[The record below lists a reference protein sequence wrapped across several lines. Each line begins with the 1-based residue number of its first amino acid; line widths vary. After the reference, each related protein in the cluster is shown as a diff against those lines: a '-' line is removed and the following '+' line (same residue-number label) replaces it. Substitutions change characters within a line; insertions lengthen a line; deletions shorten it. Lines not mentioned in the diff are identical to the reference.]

1 MPLKRIFLVLFI
13 LSSFSEANEEIRK
26 SFFKE
31 SESLSQCTFYYP
43 ILSEQKKM
51 DIQSEK
57 ITISEERIFLEED
70 VVLKF
75 DGGIF
80 ASSSADLKE
89 NSNLINFDNNAGIF
103 LNDLYL
109 QAQRGKFDRS
119 NNTFELNSG
128 NSYWK
133 KPNVFIS
140 FDSAEGVSDSVTFT
154 NASLSSCVDTSSGW
168 ALKAE
173 QIEINDEIGRGSAKK
188 IRLEIFN
195 KTVFRF
201 PYLPIYLS
209 EDLENNPK
217 RHSRFLV
224 PSISYSSDGFDFTLP
239 YKKIL
244 SDNSNLIFGPR
255 AIAKRGNGFEF
266 QLNSKKD
273 KHNLRANLIYLS
285 SDREFDKRY
294 PSHKNIGDQRW
305 GYEIKSSSDL
315 QLGILN
321 VNWADFSDFH
331 FFRDVPGESVNL
343 NFQREEYFEQSISFQ
358 GNFKKLS
365 YELGS
370 MGFESSNPILTNG
383 YIKKPFINLEYKNEF
398 GNLKFKS
405 SLKFA
410 EFSAGTLH
418 DYIGYQVYEGKY
430 LLLVDSPPEGS
441 RIFMNNTLK
450 IESSYKNFDVEA
462 MVGIKSISYDLKNAE
477 NTANDINVPNIH
489 IRFSKDLFKTF
500 DDGVSFL
507 TPIYTFGY
515 AKTEDQSDN
524 PIFDSALIPRGV
536 NTYMNKQFSGY
547 DRIADEKFHAIGLN
561 FSRIEDSLEK
571 INFTIKKKIYFR
583 DREVYLNN
591 PFEIKD
597 DAGPI
602 ASSFSWNPLKEI
614 KFNSYVNYSDEQSKI
629 NNIGL
634 EVLYTNQ
641 KINIGIGQKYRRIN
655 SSLKDNLDLT
665 EFFIDVPLESGFS
678 IFALGQ
684 RDNETDKFIES
695 RLGLGYEN
703 CCFAASLT
711 ASKRTLIRFNDINIS
726 NNMFLNELW
735 DNIIETENKSR
746 INISFQLKGFNE
758 NNNRGIKRY
767 IQNSFLNK

>member
-1 MPLKRIFLVLFI
+1 MSLQRLVLVSFI
-13 LSSFSEANEEIRK
+13 LSSFIEANEEIRK
-26 SFFKE
+26 SFFEE

-43 ILSEQKKM
+43 ILSEQEKM
-51 DIQSEK
+51 DIQSERTFILK
-57 ITISEERIFLEED
+57 ESISLEED

-75 DGGIF
+75 DGGLF
-80 ASSSADLKE
+80 TSSSADLKE
-89 NSNLINFDNNAGIF
+89 NSNLINFNNNADIF

-109 QAQRGKFDRS
+109 QAQRGEFDRS
-119 NNTFELNSG
+119 NNTFELYAG

-133 KPNVFIS
+133 KPNIFIS
-140 FDSAEGVSDSVTFT
+140 FETAKGANDSVTFT
-154 NASLSSCVDTSSGW
+154 NASLSSCADTSSGW

-173 QIEINDEIGRGSAKK
+173 QIEINDDIGKGFAKK
-188 IRLEIFN
+188 IGLDVFD

-201 PYLPIYLS
+201 PYLPVYLS

-217 RHSRFLV
+217 RHSRFLD

-244 SDNSNLIFGPR
+244 SGNSDLVFGPR
-255 AIAKRGNGFEF
+255 TIAKRGNGFEF
-266 QLNSKKD
+266 QLNSVKD
-273 KHNLRANLIYLS
+273 QNIFRANLIYLN
-285 SDREFDKRY
+285 SDKEFDKRY

-315 QLGILN
+315 QFGILN
-321 VNWADFSDFH
+321 VNWSNFSDVH
-331 FFRDVPGESVNL
+331 FFRDVSGESVNL

-358 GNFKKLS
+358 GNLKKLS
-365 YELGS
+365 YKIGS
-370 MGFESSNPILTNG
+370 TGFESSNPILTNG
-383 YIKKPFINLEYKNEF
+383 YVKKPFINLEYENNLR
-398 GNLKFKS
+398 NLKFES
-405 SLKFA
+405 SLNFA

-418 DYIGYQVYEGKY
+418 DYVGYQVHEGKY
-430 LLLVDSPPEGS
+430 LLLIENPPEGS
-441 RIFMNNTLK
+441 RLFMNNSLK
-450 IESSYKNFDVEA
+450 TESRYKNFDIEA
-462 MVGIKSISYDLKNAE
+462 SVGIKSISYDLKNTE
-477 NTANDINVPNIH
+477 NTTNDINVPNIR
-489 IRFSKDLFKTF
+489 IKISKDLFKTS

-536 NTYMNKQFSGY
+536 NTFMNKQFSGY
-547 DRIADEKFHAIGLN
+547 DRIADEKFHAIGLKYAR
-561 FSRIEDSLEK
+561 FEDSLEK
-571 INFTIKKKIYFR
+571 INFTLKKKFYFK

-591 PFEIKD
+591 PFENKN

-614 KFNSYVNYSDEQSKI
+614 KFNSYLNYSDEQSKI
-629 NNIGL
+629 NNLGL
-634 EVLYTNQ
+634 EVLYTNE
-641 KINIGIGQKYRRIN
+641 KINIGMGQKYRRIN
-655 SSLKDNLDLT
+655 SSLQDNLDLT
-665 EFFIDVPLESGFS
+665 EFFFDVPLESGYS

-684 RDNETDKFIES
+684 RDNETDKFIEA
-695 RLGLGYEN
+695 RFGLGYEN
-703 CCFAASLT
+703 CCFAASLS

-746 INISFQLKGFNE
+746 INISFQLKGFNSTK
-758 NNNRGIKRY
+758 RGFKRY
-767 IQNSFLNK
+767 IQNSILN

>member
-383 YIKKPFINLEYKNEF
+383 YVKKPFINLEYKNDL
-398 GNLKFKS
+398 GKLKFKS

-418 DYIGYQVYEGKY
+418 DYIGYQVHEGKY
-430 LLLVDSPPEGS
+430 LLLVENPSEGS
-441 RIFMNNTLK
+441 RIFIDNMLK
-450 IESSYKNFDVEA
+450 TESSYKNFDLEA
-462 MVGIKSISYDLKNAE
+462 SVGIKSISYDLKNTE

-489 IRFSKDLFKTF
+489 IRISKDLFKTS

>member
-1 MPLKRIFLVLFI
+1 MPLQRLVLVSFI
-13 LSSFSEANEEIRK
+13 LSSFIEANEEIRK
-26 SFFKE
+26 SFFEE

-43 ILSEQKKM
+43 ILSEQEKM
-51 DIQSEK
+51 DIQSERTFILK
-57 ITISEERIFLEED
+57 ESISLEED

-75 DGGIF
+75 DGGLF
-80 ASSSADLKE
+80 TSSSADLKE
-89 NSNLINFDNNAGIF
+89 NSNLISFNNNADIF

-109 QAQRGKFDRS
+109 QAQRGEFDRS
-119 NNTFELNSG
+119 NNTFELYAG

-133 KPNVFIS
+133 KPNIFIS
-140 FDSAEGVSDSVTFT
+140 FETAKGANDSVTFT
-154 NASLSSCVDTSSGW
+154 NASLSSCADTSSGW

-173 QIEINDEIGRGSAKK
+173 QIEINDDIGKGFAKK
-188 IRLEIFN
+188 IGLEVFD

-201 PYLPIYLS
+201 PYLPVYLS

-217 RHSRFLV
+217 RHSRFLD

-244 SDNSNLIFGPR
+244 SGNSDLVFGPR
-255 AIAKRGNGFEF
+255 TIAKRGNGFEF
-266 QLNSKKD
+266 QLNSAKD
-273 KHNLRANLIYLS
+273 QNIFRANLIYLN
-285 SDREFDKRY
+285 SDKEFDKRY

-315 QLGILN
+315 QFGILN
-321 VNWADFSDFH
+321 VNWSNFSDVH
-331 FFRDVPGESVNL
+331 FFRDVSGESVNL

-358 GNFKKLS
+358 GNLKKLS
-365 YELGS
+365 YKIGS
-370 MGFESSNPILTNG
+370 TGFESSNPILTNG
-383 YIKKPFINLEYKNEF
+383 YVKKPFINLEYENNLR
-398 GNLKFKS
+398 NLKFES
-405 SLKFA
+405 SLNFA

-418 DYIGYQVYEGKY
+418 DYVGYQVHEGKY
-430 LLLVDSPPEGS
+430 LLLIENPPEGS
-441 RIFMNNTLK
+441 RLFMNNSLK
-450 IESSYKNFDVEA
+450 TESRYKNFDIEA
-462 MVGIKSISYDLKNAE
+462 SVGIKSISYDLKNTE
-477 NTANDINVPNIH
+477 NTTNDINVPNIR
-489 IRFSKDLFKTF
+489 IRISKDLFKTS

-536 NTYMNKQFSGY
+536 NTFMNKQFSGY
-547 DRIADEKFHAIGLN
+547 DRISDEKFHAIGLKYVR
-561 FSRIEDSLEK
+561 FEDSLEK
-571 INFTIKKKIYFR
+571 INFTLKKKFYFK

-591 PFEIKD
+591 PFENKN

-614 KFNSYVNYSDEQSKI
+614 KFNSYLNYSDEQSKI
-629 NNIGL
+629 NNLGL
-634 EVLYTNQ
+634 EVLYTNE
-641 KINIGIGQKYRRIN
+641 KINIGMGQKYRRIN
-655 SSLKDNLDLT
+655 SSLQDNLDLT
-665 EFFIDVPLESGFS
+665 EFFFDVPLESGYS

-684 RDNETDKFIES
+684 RDNETDKFIEA
-695 RLGLGYEN
+695 RFGLGYEN
-703 CCFAASLT
+703 CCFAASLS

-746 INISFQLKGFNE
+746 INISFQLKGFNSTK
-758 NNNRGIKRY
+758 RGFKRY
-767 IQNSFLNK
+767 IQNSILN

>member
-13 LSSFSEANEEIRK
+13 LSSFLEANEEIRK

-140 FDSAEGVSDSVTFT
+140 FDSAEGVNDSVTFT

-383 YIKKPFINLEYKNEF
+383 YVKKPFINLEYKNDL
-398 GNLKFKS
+398 GKLKFKS

-418 DYIGYQVYEGKY
+418 DYIGYQVHEGKY

>member
-13 LSSFSEANEEIRK
+13 LSSFLEAGEEIRK

-119 NNTFELNSG
+119 NNTFELYSG

-140 FDSAEGVSDSVTFT
+140 FDSAEGVNDSVTFT

-188 IRLEIFN
+188 IKLKIFN

-383 YIKKPFINLEYKNEF
+383 YVKKPFINLEYKNDL
-398 GNLKFKS
+398 GKLKFKS

-418 DYIGYQVYEGKY
+418 DYIGYQVHEGKY

-441 RIFMNNTLK
+441 RIFMDNTLK

-571 INFTIKKKIYFR
+571 INFTIKKKIYFK

>member
-1 MPLKRIFLVLFI
+1 MPLKRLVLVSFI
-13 LSSFSEANEEIRK
+13 LSSFIEANEEIRK
-26 SFFKE
+26 SFFEE

-43 ILSEQKKM
+43 ILSEQEKM
-51 DIQSEK
+51 DIQSERTFILK
-57 ITISEERIFLEED
+57 ESISLEED

-75 DGGIF
+75 DGGLF
-80 ASSSADLKE
+80 TSSSADLKE
-89 NSNLINFDNNAGIF
+89 NSNLISFNNNADIF

-109 QAQRGKFDRS
+109 QAQRGEFDRS
-119 NNTFELNSG
+119 NNTFELYAG

-133 KPNVFIS
+133 KPNIFIS
-140 FDSAEGVSDSVTFT
+140 FETAKGANDSVTFS
-154 NASLSSCVDTSSGW
+154 NASLSSCADTSSGW

-173 QIEINDEIGRGSAKK
+173 QIEINDDIGKGFAKK
-188 IRLEIFN
+188 IGLEVFD

-201 PYLPIYLS
+201 PYLPVYLS

-217 RHSRFLV
+217 RHSRFLD

-244 SDNSNLIFGPR
+244 SGNSDLVFGPR
-255 AIAKRGNGFEF
+255 TIAKRGNGFEF
-266 QLNSKKD
+266 QLNSVKD
-273 KHNLRANLIYLS
+273 QNIFRANLIYLN
-285 SDREFDKRY
+285 SDKEFDKRY

-315 QLGILN
+315 QFGILN
-321 VNWADFSDFH
+321 VNWSNFSDVH
-331 FFRDVPGESVNL
+331 FFRDVSGESVNL

-358 GNFKKLS
+358 GNLKKLS
-365 YELGS
+365 YKIGS
-370 MGFESSNPILTNG
+370 TGFESSNPILTNG
-383 YIKKPFINLEYKNEF
+383 YVKKPFINLEYENNLR
-398 GNLKFKS
+398 NLKFES
-405 SLKFA
+405 SLNFA

-418 DYIGYQVYEGKY
+418 DYVGYQVHEGKY
-430 LLLVDSPPEGS
+430 LLLIENPPEGS
-441 RIFMNNTLK
+441 RLFMNNSLK
-450 IESSYKNFDVEA
+450 TESRYKNFDIEA
-462 MVGIKSISYDLKNAE
+462 SVGIKSISYDLKNTE
-477 NTANDINVPNIH
+477 NTTNDINVPNIR
-489 IRFSKDLFKTF
+489 IRISKDLFKTS

-536 NTYMNKQFSGY
+536 NTFMNKQFSGY
-547 DRIADEKFHAIGLN
+547 DRIADEKFHAIGLKYVR
-561 FSRIEDSLEK
+561 FEDSLEK
-571 INFTIKKKIYFR
+571 INFTLKKKFYFK

-591 PFEIKD
+591 PFENKN

-614 KFNSYVNYSDEQSKI
+614 KFNSYLNYSDEQSKI
-629 NNIGL
+629 NNLGL
-634 EVLYTNQ
+634 EVLYTNE
-641 KINIGIGQKYRRIN
+641 KINIGMGQKYRRIN
-655 SSLKDNLDLT
+655 SSLQDNLDLT
-665 EFFIDVPLESGFS
+665 EFFFDVPLESGYS

-684 RDNETDKFIES
+684 RDNETDKFIEA
-695 RLGLGYEN
+695 RFGLGYEN
-703 CCFAASLT
+703 CCFAASLS

-746 INISFQLKGFNE
+746 INISFQLKGFNSTK
-758 NNNRGIKRY
+758 RGFKRY
-767 IQNSFLNK
+767 IQNSILN

>member
-140 FDSAEGVSDSVTFT
+140 FDSAEGVNDSVTFT

-383 YIKKPFINLEYKNEF
+383 YVKKPFINLEYKNDL
-398 GNLKFKS
+398 GKLKFKS

-418 DYIGYQVYEGKY
+418 DYIGYQVHEGKY

-547 DRIADEKFHAIGLN
+547 DRIADEKFHAIGLD

>member
-383 YIKKPFINLEYKNEF
+383 YIKKPFINLEYKNDL
-398 GNLKFKS
+398 GKLKFKS

>member
-43 ILSEQKKM
+43 ILSEQEKI
-51 DIQSEK
+51 DIQSERTFILK
-57 ITISEERIFLEED
+57 ESISLEED
-70 VVLKF
+70 VVLQF
-75 DGGIF
+75 DGGLF
-80 ASSSADLKE
+80 TSSSADLKE
-89 NSNLINFDNNAGIF
+89 NSNLISFNNNADIF

-109 QAQRGKFDRS
+109 QAQRGEFDRS
-119 NNTFELNSG
+119 NNTFELYAG

-133 KPNVFIS
+133 KPNIFVS
-140 FDSAEGVSDSVTFT
+140 FETAKGANDSVTFS
-154 NASLSSCVDTSSGW
+154 NASLSSCADTSSGW

-173 QIEINDEIGRGSAKK
+173 QIEINDDIGKGFAKK
-188 IRLEIFN
+188 IRLEVFD

-201 PYLPIYLS
+201 PYLPVYLS

-217 RHSRFLV
+217 RHSRFLD

-244 SDNSNLIFGPR
+244 SDNSDLVFGPR
-255 AIAKRGNGFEF
+255 TIAKRGNGFEF
-266 QLNSKKD
+266 QLNSAKD
-273 KHNLRANLIYLS
+273 QNIFRANLIYLN
-285 SDREFDKRY
+285 SDKEFDKRY

-315 QLGILN
+315 QFGILN
-321 VNWADFSDFH
+321 VNWSNFSDVH
-331 FFRDVPGESVNL
+331 FFRDVSGESVNL

-358 GNFKKLS
+358 GNLKKLS
-365 YELGS
+365 YEIGS

-383 YIKKPFINLEYKNEF
+383 YVKKPFINLEYENNLR
-398 GNLKFKS
+398 NLKFES
-405 SLKFA
+405 SLNFA

-418 DYIGYQVYEGKY
+418 DYVGYQVHEGKY
-430 LLLVDSPPEGS
+430 LLLIENPPEGS
-441 RIFMNNTLK
+441 RLFMNNSLK
-450 IESSYKNFDVEA
+450 TESRYKNFDIEA
-462 MVGIKSISYDLKNAE
+462 SVGIKSISYDLKNTE
-477 NTANDINVPNIH
+477 NTTNDINVPNIR
-489 IRFSKDLFKTF
+489 IKISKDLFKTS

-536 NTYMNKQFSGY
+536 NTFMNKQFSGY
-547 DRIADEKFHAIGLN
+547 DRIADEKFHAIGLKYAR
-561 FSRIEDSLEK
+561 FEDSLEK
-571 INFTIKKKIYFR
+571 INFTVKKKFYFK
-583 DREVYLNN
+583 DREIYLNN
-591 PFEIKD
+591 PFENKN

-614 KFNSYVNYSDEQSKI
+614 KFNSYLNYSDEQSKI
-629 NNIGL
+629 NNLGL
-634 EVLYTNQ
+634 EVLYTNE
-641 KINIGIGQKYRRIN
+641 KINIGMGQKYRRIN
-655 SSLKDNLDLT
+655 SSLQDNLDLT
-665 EFFIDVPLESGFS
+665 EFFFDVPLESGYS

-684 RDNETDKFIES
+684 RDNETDKFIEA
-695 RLGLGYEN
+695 RFGLGYEN

-746 INISFQLKGFNE
+746 INISFQLKGFNSTK
-758 NNNRGIKRY
+758 RGFKRY
-767 IQNSFLNK
+767 IQNSILN

>member
-1 MPLKRIFLVLFI
+1 MPLKRLVLVSFI
-13 LSSFSEANEEIRK
+13 LSSFIEANEEIRK
-26 SFFKE
+26 SFFEE

-43 ILSEQKKM
+43 ILSEQEKI
-51 DIQSEK
+51 DIQSERTFILK
-57 ITISEERIFLEED
+57 ESISLEED

-75 DGGIF
+75 DGGLF
-80 ASSSADLKE
+80 TSSSADLKE
-89 NSNLINFDNNAGIF
+89 NSNLISFNNNADIF

-109 QAQRGKFDRS
+109 QAQRGEFDRS
-119 NNTFELNSG
+119 NNTFELYAG

-133 KPNVFIS
+133 KPNIFIS
-140 FDSAEGVSDSVTFT
+140 FETAKGANDSVTFT
-154 NASLSSCVDTSSGW
+154 NASLSSCADTSSGW

-173 QIEINDEIGRGSAKK
+173 QIEINDDIGKGFAKK
-188 IRLEIFN
+188 IGLEVFD

-201 PYLPIYLS
+201 PYLPVYLS

-217 RHSRFLV
+217 RHSRFLD

-244 SDNSNLIFGPR
+244 SGNSDLVFGPR
-255 AIAKRGNGFEF
+255 TIAKRGNGFEF
-266 QLNSKKD
+266 QLNSVKD
-273 KHNLRANLIYLS
+273 QNIFRANLIYLN
-285 SDREFDKRY
+285 SDKEFDKRY

-315 QLGILN
+315 QFGILN
-321 VNWADFSDFH
+321 VNWSNFSDVH
-331 FFRDVPGESVNL
+331 FFRDVSGESVNL

-358 GNFKKLS
+358 GNLKKLS
-365 YELGS
+365 YKIGS
-370 MGFESSNPILTNG
+370 TGFESSNPILTNG
-383 YIKKPFINLEYKNEF
+383 YVKKPFINLEYENNLR
-398 GNLKFKS
+398 NLKFES
-405 SLKFA
+405 SLNFA

-418 DYIGYQVYEGKY
+418 DYVGYQVHEGKY
-430 LLLVDSPPEGS
+430 LLLIENPPEGS
-441 RIFMNNTLK
+441 RLFMNNSLK
-450 IESSYKNFDVEA
+450 TESRYKNFDIEA
-462 MVGIKSISYDLKNAE
+462 SVGIKSISYDLKNTE
-477 NTANDINVPNIH
+477 NTTNDINVPNIR
-489 IRFSKDLFKTF
+489 IKISKDLFKTS

-536 NTYMNKQFSGY
+536 NTFMNKQFSGY
-547 DRIADEKFHAIGLN
+547 DRIADEKFHAIGLKYAR
-561 FSRIEDSLEK
+561 FEDSLEK
-571 INFTIKKKIYFR
+571 INFTLKKKFYFK

-591 PFEIKD
+591 PFENKN

-614 KFNSYVNYSDEQSKI
+614 KFNSYLNYSDEQSKI
-629 NNIGL
+629 NNLGL
-634 EVLYTNQ
+634 EVLYTNE
-641 KINIGIGQKYRRIN
+641 KINIGMGQKYRRIN
-655 SSLKDNLDLT
+655 SSLQDNLDLT
-665 EFFIDVPLESGFS
+665 EFFFDVPLESGYS

-684 RDNETDKFIES
+684 RDNETDKFIEA
-695 RLGLGYEN
+695 RFGLGYEN
-703 CCFAASLT
+703 CCFAASLS

-746 INISFQLKGFNE
+746 INISFQLKGFNSTK
-758 NNNRGIKRY
+758 RGFKRY
-767 IQNSFLNK
+767 IQNSILN

>member
-173 QIEINDEIGRGSAKK
+173 QIEINDEIGKGSAKK

-383 YIKKPFINLEYKNEF
+383 YVKKPFINLEYKNDL
-398 GNLKFKS
+398 GKLKFKS

>member
-1 MPLKRIFLVLFI
+1 MPLQRLVLVSFI
-13 LSSFSEANEEIRK
+13 LSSFIEANEEIRK
-26 SFFKE
+26 SFFEE
-31 SESLSQCTFYYP
+31 SEPLAQCTFYYP
-43 ILSEQKKM
+43 ILSDQEKM
-51 DIQSEK
+51 DIESER
-57 ITISEERIFLEED
+57 TFISKESIFLEKD

-75 DGGIF
+75 DGGLF
-80 ASSSADLKE
+80 TSSSADLKE
-89 NSNLINFDNNAGIF
+89 NSNLINFNNNADIF

-109 QAQRGKFDRS
+109 RAQRGEFDRS
-119 NNTFELNSG
+119 NNTFELYAG

-133 KPNVFIS
+133 KPNIFIS
-140 FDSAEGVSDSVTFT
+140 FETAKGANDSVTFT
-154 NASLSSCVDTSSGW
+154 NASLSSCADTSSGW

-173 QIEINDEIGRGSAKK
+173 QIEINDDIGKGFAKK
-188 IRLEIFN
+188 IRLEVFD

-201 PYLPIYLS
+201 PYLPVYLS

-217 RHSRFLV
+217 RHSRFLD

-244 SDNSNLIFGPR
+244 SDNSDLIFGPR
-255 AIAKRGNGFEF
+255 TIAKRGNGFEF
-266 QLNSKKD
+266 QLNSAKD
-273 KHNLRANLIYLS
+273 QNIFRANLIYLN
-285 SDREFDKRY
+285 SDKEFDKRY

-315 QLGILN
+315 QFGILN
-321 VNWADFSDFH
+321 VNWSDFSDVH

-358 GNFKKLS
+358 GNLKKLS
-365 YELGS
+365 YEIGS

-383 YIKKPFINLEYKNEF
+383 YVKKPFINLEYEN
-398 GNLKFKS
+398 NLRSLKFES
-405 SLKFA
+405 SLNFA

-418 DYIGYQVYEGKY
+418 DYVGYQVHEGKY
-430 LLLVDSPPEGS
+430 LLLIENPPEGS
-441 RIFMNNTLK
+441 RLFMNNSLK
-450 IESSYKNFDVEA
+450 TESRYKNFDIEA
-462 MVGIKSISYDLKNAE
+462 SIGIKSISYDLKNTE
-477 NTANDINVPNIH
+477 NTTNDINVPNIR
-489 IRFSKDLFKTF
+489 IRISKDLFKTS
-500 DDGVSFL
+500 DDVASFL

-536 NTYMNKQFSGY
+536 NTFMNKQFSGY
-547 DRIADEKFHAIGLN
+547 DRIADEKFHAIG
-561 FSRIEDSLEK
+561 FKYARFEDSLEK
-571 INFTIKKKIYFR
+571 INFTVKKKFYFK

-591 PFEIKD
+591 PFENKN

-614 KFNSYVNYSDEQSKI
+614 KFNSYLNYSDEQSKI
-629 NNIGL
+629 NNLGL
-634 EVLYTNQ
+634 EVLYTNE
-641 KINIGIGQKYRRIN
+641 KINIGIGQKFRRIN
-655 SSLKDNLDLT
+655 SSLQDNLDLT
-665 EFFIDVPLESGFS
+665 EFFFDVPLESGYS

-684 RDNETDKFIES
+684 RDNETDKFIEA

-746 INISFQLKGFNE
+746 INISFQLKGFNSTK
-758 NNNRGIKRY
+758 RGFKRY
-767 IQNSFLNK
+767 IQNSILN

>member
-1 MPLKRIFLVLFI
+1 MPLKRLVLVSFI
-13 LSSFSEANEEIRK
+13 LSSFLQANEEIQK

-43 ILSEQKKM
+43 ILSEQEKM
-51 DIQSEK
+51 DIQSER
-57 ITISEERIFLEED
+57 ISISEESIFLEED

-75 DGGIF
+75 DGGLF
-80 ASSSADLKE
+80 TSSSADLKE
-89 NSNLINFDNNAGIF
+89 NSNLINFKNNADIF

-119 NNTFELNSG
+119 NNTFELYSG

-133 KPNVFIS
+133 KPNIFIN
-140 FDSAEGVSDSVTFT
+140 FDSAEGANDSVTFT

-168 ALKAE
+168 ALQAE
-173 QIEINDEIGRGSAKK
+173 QIEINDELGKGSAKK

-209 EDLENNPK
+209 EDLENNPI
-217 RHSRFLV
+217 RHSRFLD

-244 SDNSNLIFGPR
+244 SDNSDLIFGPR
-255 AIAKRGNGFEF
+255 VIAKRGNGFEL

-273 KHNLRANLIYLS
+273 KNNLRANLIYLS
-285 SDREFDKRY
+285 SDKEFDKRY

-305 GYEIKSSSDL
+305 GYEINSSTDL
-315 QLGILN
+315 QLGKLN
-321 VNWADFSDFH
+321 INWADFSDFH
-331 FFRDVPGESVNL
+331 FFRDVPGESVDL

-383 YIKKPFINLEYKNEF
+383 YVKKPFIDLEYKNDL
-398 GNLKFKS
+398 GSLKFKS

-418 DYIGYQVYEGKY
+418 DYIGYQVHEGKY
-430 LLLVDSPPEGS
+430 LLLVESPPEGS

-450 IESSYKNFDVEA
+450 TESRYKNFDMEA
-462 MVGIKSISYDLKNAE
+462 SIGIKSISYDLKNNE

-489 IRFSKDLFKTF
+489 IRISKDLFKTSG
-500 DDGVSFL
+500 DGVSFL

-524 PIFDSALIPRGV
+524 PIFDSALIPQGV

-561 FSRIEDSLEK
+561 FSRFEDSLEK
-571 INFTIKKKIYFR
+571 INFTIKKKFYFK

-602 ASSFSWNPLKEI
+602 ASSFTWNPSKEI

-634 EVLYTNQ
+634 EVLYTNE

-655 SSLKDNLDLT
+655 SSLQDNLDLT
-665 EFFIDVPLESGFS
+665 EFFLDVPLESGYS
-678 IFALGQ
+678 IFAFGQ
-684 RDNETDKFIES
+684 RDNETDKFIEA

-735 DNIIETENKSR
+735 DNIIDTENKSR
-746 INISFQLKGFNE
+746 INISFQLKGFNST
-758 NNNRGIKRY
+758 NRGFKRY
-767 IQNSFLNK
+767 IQNSILN

>member
-109 QAQRGKFDRS
+109 QAQRGKFNRS

-140 FDSAEGVSDSVTFT
+140 FDSAEGVNDSVTFT

-383 YIKKPFINLEYKNEF
+383 YVKKPFINLEYKNDL
-398 GNLKFKS
+398 GKLKFKS

>member
-1 MPLKRIFLVLFI
+1 MPLQRLVLVSFI
-13 LSSFSEANEEIRK
+13 LSSFIEANEEIRK
-26 SFFKE
+26 SFFEE
-31 SESLSQCTFYYP
+31 SEHLSQCTFYYP
-43 ILSEQKKM
+43 ILSDQEKM
-51 DIQSEK
+51 DIESER
-57 ITISEERIFLEED
+57 TFISKESIFLEKD

-75 DGGIF
+75 DGGLF
-80 ASSSADLKE
+80 TSSSADLKE
-89 NSNLINFDNNAGIF
+89 NSNLINFNNNADIF

-109 QAQRGKFDRS
+109 QAQRGEFDRS
-119 NNTFELNSG
+119 NNTFELYAG

-133 KPNVFIS
+133 KPNIFIS
-140 FDSAEGVSDSVTFT
+140 FETAKGANDSVTFT
-154 NASLSSCVDTSSGW
+154 NASLSSCADTSSGW

-173 QIEINDEIGRGSAKK
+173 QIEINDDIGKGFAKK
-188 IRLEIFN
+188 IRLEVFD

-201 PYLPIYLS
+201 PYLPVYLS

-217 RHSRFLV
+217 RHSRFLD

-244 SDNSNLIFGPR
+244 SDNSDLVFGPR
-255 AIAKRGNGFEF
+255 TIAKRGNGFEF
-266 QLNSKKD
+266 QLKSAKD
-273 KHNLRANLIYLS
+273 QNIFRANLIYLN
-285 SDREFDKRY
+285 SDKEFDKRY

-315 QLGILN
+315 QFGILN
-321 VNWADFSDFH
+321 VNWSDFSDSH

-358 GNFKKLS
+358 GNLKKLS
-365 YELGS
+365 YEIGS

-383 YIKKPFINLEYKNEF
+383 YVKKPFINLEYENNLR
-398 GNLKFKS
+398 NLKFES
-405 SLKFA
+405 SLNFA

-418 DYIGYQVYEGKY
+418 DYVGYQVHEGKY
-430 LLLVDSPPEGS
+430 LLLIENPPEGS
-441 RIFMNNTLK
+441 RLFMNNSLK
-450 IESSYKNFDVEA
+450 TESRYKNFDIEA
-462 MVGIKSISYDLKNAE
+462 SIGIKSISYDLKNTE
-477 NTANDINVPNIH
+477 NTTNDINVPNIR
-489 IRFSKDLFKTF
+489 IRVSKDLFK
-500 DDGVSFL
+500 

-536 NTYMNKQFSGY
+536 NTFMNKQFSGY
-547 DRIADEKFHAIGLN
+547 DRIADEKFHAIG
-561 FSRIEDSLEK
+561 FKYARFEDSLEK
-571 INFTIKKKIYFR
+571 INFTVKKKFYFK

-591 PFEIKD
+591 PFENKN

-614 KFNSYVNYSDEQSKI
+614 KFNSYLNYSDEQSKI
-629 NNIGL
+629 NNLGL
-634 EVLYTNQ
+634 EVLYTNE
-641 KINIGIGQKYRRIN
+641 KINIGIGQKFRRIN
-655 SSLKDNLDLT
+655 SSLQDNLDLT
-665 EFFIDVPLESGFS
+665 EFFFDVPLESGYS

-684 RDNETDKFIES
+684 RDNETDKFIEA

-746 INISFQLKGFNE
+746 INISFQLKGFNSTK
-758 NNNRGIKRY
+758 RGFKRY
-767 IQNSFLNK
+767 IQNSILN

>member
-1 MPLKRIFLVLFI
+1 MPLQRLVLVSFI
-13 LSSFSEANEEIRK
+13 LSSFIEANEEIRK
-26 SFFKE
+26 SFFEE
-31 SESLSQCTFYYP
+31 SEHLAQCTFYYP
-43 ILSEQKKM
+43 ILSDQEKM
-51 DIQSEK
+51 DIESER
-57 ITISEERIFLEED
+57 TFISKESIFLEKD

-75 DGGIF
+75 DGGLF
-80 ASSSADLKE
+80 TSSSADLKE
-89 NSNLINFDNNAGIF
+89 NSNLINFNNNADIF

-109 QAQRGKFDRS
+109 RAQRGEFDRS
-119 NNTFELNSG
+119 NNTFELYAG

-133 KPNVFIS
+133 KPNIFIS
-140 FDSAEGVSDSVTFT
+140 FETAKGANDSVTFT
-154 NASLSSCVDTSSGW
+154 NASLSSCADTSSGW

-173 QIEINDEIGRGSAKK
+173 QIEINDDIGKGFAKK
-188 IRLEIFN
+188 IRLEVFD

-201 PYLPIYLS
+201 PYLPVYLS

-217 RHSRFLV
+217 RHSRFLD

-244 SDNSNLIFGPR
+244 SDNSDLIFGPR
-255 AIAKRGNGFEF
+255 TIAKRGNGFEF
-266 QLNSKKD
+266 QLSSAKD
-273 KHNLRANLIYLS
+273 QNIFRANLIYLN
-285 SDREFDKRY
+285 SDKEFDKRY

-315 QLGILN
+315 QFGILN
-321 VNWADFSDFH
+321 VNWSDFSDVH

-358 GNFKKLS
+358 GNLKKLS
-365 YELGS
+365 YEIGS

-383 YIKKPFINLEYKNEF
+383 YVKKPFINLEYENNLR
-398 GNLKFKS
+398 NLKFES
-405 SLKFA
+405 SLNFA

-418 DYIGYQVYEGKY
+418 DYVGYQVHEGKY
-430 LLLVDSPPEGS
+430 LLLIENPPEGS
-441 RIFMNNTLK
+441 RLFMNNSLK
-450 IESSYKNFDVEA
+450 TESRYKNFDIEA
-462 MVGIKSISYDLKNAE
+462 SIGIKSISYDLKNTE
-477 NTANDINVPNIH
+477 NTTNDINVPNIH
-489 IRFSKDLFKTF
+489 IRISKDLFKTS

-507 TPIYTFGY
+507 TPIYIFGY

-536 NTYMNKQFSGY
+536 NTFMNKQFSGY
-547 DRIADEKFHAIGLN
+547 DRIADEKFHAIG
-561 FSRIEDSLEK
+561 FKFARFEDTLEK
-571 INFTIKKKIYFR
+571 INFTVKKKFYFK

-591 PFEIKD
+591 PFENKN

-614 KFNSYVNYSDEQSKI
+614 KFNSYLNYSDEQSKI
-629 NNIGL
+629 NNLGL
-634 EVLYTNQ
+634 EVLYTNE
-641 KINIGIGQKYRRIN
+641 KINIGIGQKFRRIN
-655 SSLKDNLDLT
+655 SSLQDNLDLT
-665 EFFIDVPLESGFS
+665 EFFFDVPLEGGYS

-684 RDNETDKFIES
+684 RDNETDKFIEA

-746 INISFQLKGFNE
+746 INISFQLKGFNSTK
-758 NNNRGIKRY
+758 RGFKRY
-767 IQNSFLNK
+767 IQNSILN

>member
-13 LSSFSEANEEIRK
+13 LSSFLEANEEIRK

-140 FDSAEGVSDSVTFT
+140 FDSAEGVNDSVTFT

-173 QIEINDEIGRGSAKK
+173 QIEINDEVGRGSAKK

-294 PSHKNIGDQRW
+294 PSHKNFGDQRW

-383 YIKKPFINLEYKNEF
+383 YVKKPFINLEYKNDL
-398 GNLKFKS
+398 GKLKFKS

-418 DYIGYQVYEGKY
+418 DYIGYQVHEGKY

-571 INFTIKKKIYFR
+571 INFTIKKKIYFK

>member
-140 FDSAEGVSDSVTFT
+140 FDSAEGVNDSVTFT

-383 YIKKPFINLEYKNEF
+383 YVKKPFINLEYKNDL
-398 GNLKFKS
+398 GKLKFKS

-418 DYIGYQVYEGKY
+418 DYIGYQVHEGKY

-524 PIFDSALIPRGV
+524 PIFDSALIPQGV

-561 FSRIEDSLEK
+561 FSRFEDSLEK
-571 INFTIKKKIYFR
+571 INFTIKKKFYFK

>member
-1 MPLKRIFLVLFI
+1 MPLKRLVLVPLILSIFLK
-13 LSSFSEANEEIRK
+13 ANEEIQK

-31 SESLSQCTFYYP
+31 SESFSQCTFYYP
-43 ILSEQKKM
+43 ILSDQEKM
-51 DIQSEK
+51 DIQSER
-57 ITISEERIFLEED
+57 ISISEESIFLEED

-75 DGGIF
+75 DGGLF

-89 NSNLINFDNNAGIF
+89 NSNLINFNNNADIF

-109 QAQRGKFDRS
+109 QAQRGKFDRR
-119 NNTFELNSG
+119 NNTFELYFG

-133 KPNVFIS
+133 KPNIFIN
-140 FDSAEGVSDSVTFT
+140 FDSAEGANDSVTFT
-154 NASLSSCVDTSSGW
+154 NASLTSCVDTSSGW
-168 ALKAE
+168 ALKAD
-173 QIEINDEIGRGSAKK
+173 QIEINDEIGKGSAKK

-217 RHSRFLV
+217 RHSRFLN

-239 YKKIL
+239 YRKIL
-244 SDNSNLIFGPR
+244 SNYSDLIFGPR
-255 AIAKRGNGFEF
+255 AIAKRGNGFELQF
-266 QLNSKKD
+266 NSKRD
-273 KHNLRANLIYLS
+273 KNNLKANLIYLS
-285 SDREFDKRY
+285 SDKEFDKRY
-294 PSHKNIGDQRW
+294 PSHKNIGGQRW

-315 QLGILN
+315 QFGILN
-321 VNWADFSDFH
+321 VNWADFSDLH
-331 FFRDVPGESVNL
+331 FFRDVPGESINL
-343 NFQREEYFEQSISFQ
+343 NFQREEYFEQSISLQ

-383 YIKKPFINLEYKNEF
+383 YIKKPFINLEYKNEL

-418 DYIGYQVYEGKY
+418 DYIGYQVHEGKY
-430 LLLVDSPPEGS
+430 LLLIESPSEGS
-441 RIFMNNTLK
+441 RIFIDNMLK
-450 IESSYKNFDVEA
+450 TESRYKNFDLEA
-462 MVGIKSISYDLKNAE
+462 SVGIKSISYDLKNTK

-489 IRFSKDLFKTF
+489 IRISKDLFKTS
-500 DDGVSFL
+500 GNVISYL

-524 PIFDSALIPRGV
+524 PIFDSALIPQGV
-536 NTYMNKQFSGY
+536 NTYTNKQFSGY

-561 FSRIEDSLEK
+561 FSRFEDNLEK
-571 INFTIKKKIYFR
+571 INFTIKKKFYFK

-614 KFNSYVNYSDEQSKI
+614 KFNSYVNYSDEYSKV

-655 SSLKDNLDLT
+655 SSLQDNLDLT
-665 EFFIDVPLESGFS
+665 EFFLDVPLESGYS

-684 RDNETDKFIES
+684 RDNETDKFIEA

-711 ASKRTLIRFNDINIS
+711 ASKRTLIRFNEINIS
-726 NNMFLNELW
+726 NNMFLNDLW

-746 INISFQLKGFNE
+746 INISFQLKGFN
-758 NNNRGIKRY
+758 NTKRGFKRY
-767 IQNSFLNK
+767 IQNSILN

>member
-13 LSSFSEANEEIRK
+13 LSSFLEANEEIRK

-370 MGFESSNPILTNG
+370 MEFESSNPILTNG
-383 YIKKPFINLEYKNEF
+383 YVKKPFINLEYKNDL
-398 GNLKFKS
+398 GKLKFKS

-418 DYIGYQVYEGKY
+418 DYIGYQVHEGKY
-430 LLLVDSPPEGS
+430 LLLVDSPPDGS

-462 MVGIKSISYDLKNAE
+462 IVGIKSISYDLKNAE
-477 NTANDINVPNIH
+477 NTVNDINVPNIH

-571 INFTIKKKIYFR
+571 INFTIKKKIYFK

-614 KFNSYVNYSDEQSKI
+614 KFSSYVNYSDEQSKI

-655 SSLKDNLDLT
+655 SSLKHNLDLT

-684 RDNETDKFIES
+684 QDNETDKFIES
-695 RLGLGYEN
+695 RLGLGFEN
-703 CCFAASLT
+703 CCFAAS
-711 ASKRTLIRFNDINIS
+711 
-726 NNMFLNELW
+726 
-735 DNIIETENKSR
+735 
-746 INISFQLKGFNE
+746 
-758 NNNRGIKRY
+758 
-767 IQNSFLNK
+767 

>member
-383 YIKKPFINLEYKNEF
+383 YVKKPFINLEYKNDL
-398 GNLKFKS
+398 GKLKFKS

-583 DREVYLNN
+583 DREVYLKN

>member
-1 MPLKRIFLVLFI
+1 MSLKRLVLVSFI
-13 LSSFSEANEEIRK
+13 LSSFIEANEEIRK
-26 SFFKE
+26 SFFEE

-43 ILSEQKKM
+43 ILSEQEKM
-51 DIQSEK
+51 DIQSERTFILK
-57 ITISEERIFLEED
+57 ESISLEED

-75 DGGIF
+75 DGGLF
-80 ASSSADLKE
+80 TSSSADLKE
-89 NSNLINFDNNAGIF
+89 NSNLISFNNNADIF

-109 QAQRGKFDRS
+109 QAQRGEFDRS
-119 NNTFELNSG
+119 NNTFELYAG

-133 KPNVFIS
+133 KPNIFIS
-140 FDSAEGVSDSVTFT
+140 FETAKGANDSVTFT
-154 NASLSSCVDTSSGW
+154 NASLSSCADTSSGW

-173 QIEINDEIGRGSAKK
+173 QIEINDDIGKGFAKK
-188 IRLEIFN
+188 IGLEVFD

-201 PYLPIYLS
+201 PYLPVYLS

-217 RHSRFLV
+217 RHSRFLD

-244 SDNSNLIFGPR
+244 SGNSDLVFGPR
-255 AIAKRGNGFEF
+255 TIAKRGNGFEF
-266 QLNSKKD
+266 QLNSAKD
-273 KHNLRANLIYLS
+273 QNIFRANLIYLN
-285 SDREFDKRY
+285 SDKEFDKRY

-315 QLGILN
+315 QFGILN
-321 VNWADFSDFH
+321 VNWSNFSDVH
-331 FFRDVPGESVNL
+331 FFRDVSGESVNL

-358 GNFKKLS
+358 GNLKKLS
-365 YELGS
+365 YEIGS
-370 MGFESSNPILTNG
+370 TGFESSNPILTNG
-383 YIKKPFINLEYKNEF
+383 YVKKPFINLEYENNLR
-398 GNLKFKS
+398 NLKFES
-405 SLKFA
+405 SLNFA

-418 DYIGYQVYEGKY
+418 DYVGYQVHEGKY
-430 LLLVDSPPEGS
+430 LLLIENPPEGS
-441 RIFMNNTLK
+441 RLFMNNSLK
-450 IESSYKNFDVEA
+450 TESRYKNFDIEA
-462 MVGIKSISYDLKNAE
+462 SVGIKSISYDLKNTE
-477 NTANDINVPNIH
+477 NTTNDINVPNIR
-489 IRFSKDLFKTF
+489 IKISKDLFKTS

-536 NTYMNKQFSGY
+536 NTFMNKQFSGY
-547 DRIADEKFHAIGLN
+547 DRIADEKFHAIGLKYAR
-561 FSRIEDSLEK
+561 FEDSLEK
-571 INFTIKKKIYFR
+571 INFTLKKKFYFK

-591 PFEIKD
+591 PFENKN

-614 KFNSYVNYSDEQSKI
+614 KFNSYLNYSDEQSKI
-629 NNIGL
+629 NNLGL
-634 EVLYTNQ
+634 EVLYTNE
-641 KINIGIGQKYRRIN
+641 KINIGMGQKFRRIN
-655 SSLKDNLDLT
+655 SSLQDNLDLT
-665 EFFIDVPLESGFS
+665 EFFFDVPLESGYS

-684 RDNETDKFIES
+684 RDNETDKFIEA
-695 RLGLGYEN
+695 RFGLGYEN
-703 CCFAASLT
+703 CCFAASLS

-746 INISFQLKGFNE
+746 INISFQLKGFNSTK
-758 NNNRGIKRY
+758 RGFKRY
-767 IQNSFLNK
+767 IQNSILN

>member
-1 MPLKRIFLVLFI
+1 MLLQRLVLVSFI
-13 LSSFSEANEEIRK
+13 LSSFIEANEEIRK
-26 SFFKE
+26 SFFEE

-43 ILSEQKKM
+43 TLSDQEKM
-51 DIQSEK
+51 DIESER
-57 ITISEERIFLEED
+57 TFISKESIFLEKD

-75 DGGIF
+75 DGGLF
-80 ASSSADLKE
+80 TSSSADLKE
-89 NSNLINFDNNAGIF
+89 NSNLINFNNNADIF

-109 QAQRGKFDRS
+109 RAQRGEFDRS
-119 NNTFELNSG
+119 NNTFELYAG

-133 KPNVFIS
+133 KPNIFIS
-140 FDSAEGVSDSVTFT
+140 FETAKGANDSVTFT
-154 NASLSSCVDTSSGW
+154 NASLSSCADTSSGW

-173 QIEINDEIGRGSAKK
+173 QIEINDDIGKGFAKK
-188 IRLEIFN
+188 IRLEVFD

-201 PYLPIYLS
+201 PYLPVYLS

-217 RHSRFLV
+217 RHSRFLD

-244 SDNSNLIFGPR
+244 SDNSDLVFGPR
-255 AIAKRGNGFEF
+255 TIAKRGNGFEF
-266 QLNSKKD
+266 QLNSAKD
-273 KHNLRANLIYLS
+273 QNIFRANLIYLN
-285 SDREFDKRY
+285 SDKEFDKRY

-315 QLGILN
+315 QFGILN
-321 VNWADFSDFH
+321 VNWSDFSDVH

-358 GNFKKLS
+358 GNLKKLS
-365 YELGS
+365 YEIGS

-383 YIKKPFINLEYKNEF
+383 YVKKPFINLEYEN
-398 GNLKFKS
+398 NLRSLKFES
-405 SLKFA
+405 SLNFA

-418 DYIGYQVYEGKY
+418 DYVGYQAHEGKY
-430 LLLVDSPPEGS
+430 LLLIENPSEGS
-441 RIFMNNTLK
+441 RLFMNNSLK
-450 IESSYKNFDVEA
+450 TESRYKNFDIEA
-462 MVGIKSISYDLKNAE
+462 SVGIKSISYDLKNTE
-477 NTANDINVPNIH
+477 NTTNDINVPNIH
-489 IRFSKDLFKTF
+489 IRISKDLFKTS

-507 TPIYTFGY
+507 TPIYIFGY

-536 NTYMNKQFSGY
+536 NTFMNKQFSGY
-547 DRIADEKFHAIGLN
+547 DRIADEKFHAIGLKYAR
-561 FSRIEDSLEK
+561 FEDSLEK
-571 INFTIKKKIYFR
+571 INFTVKKKFYFK

-591 PFEIKD
+591 PFENKN

-614 KFNSYVNYSDEQSKI
+614 KFNSYLNYSDEQSKI
-629 NNIGL
+629 NNLGL
-634 EVLYTNQ
+634 EVLYTNE
-641 KINIGIGQKYRRIN
+641 KINIGIGQKFRRIN
-655 SSLKDNLDLT
+655 SSLQDNLDLT
-665 EFFIDVPLESGFS
+665 EFFFDVPLEGGYS

-684 RDNETDKFIES
+684 RDNETDKFIEA

-746 INISFQLKGFNE
+746 INISFQLKGFNSTK
-758 NNNRGIKRY
+758 RGFKRY
-767 IQNSFLNK
+767 IQNSILN

>member
-1 MPLKRIFLVLFI
+1 MPLQRIVLVLFI
-13 LSSFSEANEEIRK
+13 LSSFLEANEEIRK

-51 DIQSEK
+51 DIQSER
-57 ITISEERIFLEED
+57 ITISEQSIFLEED

-80 ASSSADLKE
+80 ASSSADLRE

-109 QAQRGKFDRS
+109 QAQRGKFDKS
-119 NNTFELNSG
+119 YNTFELYSG

-140 FDSAEGVSDSVTFT
+140 FDSAEGANDSVTFT

-168 ALKAE
+168 VLEAE
-173 QIEINDEIGRGSAKK
+173 QIEINDELGKGSAKK
-188 IRLEIFN
+188 IRLEIFD

-217 RHSRFLV
+217 RHSRFLN

-266 QLNSKKD
+266 QLNSVKEQ
-273 KHNLRANLIYLS
+273 NIFRANLIYLN
-285 SDREFDKRY
+285 SDKEFDKRY

-315 QLGILN
+315 QFGILN
-321 VNWADFSDFH
+321 VNWFNFSDVH
-331 FFRDVPGESVNL
+331 FFRDVSGESVNL

-358 GNFKKLS
+358 GNLKKLS
-365 YELGS
+365 YEIGS
-370 MGFESSNPILTNG
+370 TGFESSNPILTNG
-383 YIKKPFINLEYKNEF
+383 YVKKPFINLEYENNLR
-398 GNLKFKS
+398 NLKFES
-405 SLKFA
+405 SLNFA

-418 DYIGYQVYEGKY
+418 DYVGYQVHEGKY
-430 LLLVDSPPEGS
+430 LLLIENPPEGS
-441 RIFMNNTLK
+441 RLFMNNSLK
-450 IESSYKNFDVEA
+450 TESRYKNFDIEA
-462 MVGIKSISYDLKNAE
+462 SVGIKSISYDLKNTE
-477 NTANDINVPNIH
+477 NTTNDINVPNIR
-489 IRFSKDLFKTF
+489 IKISKDLFKTS

-536 NTYMNKQFSGY
+536 NTFMNKQFSGY
-547 DRIADEKFHAIGLN
+547 DRIADEKFHAIGLKYAR
-561 FSRIEDSLEK
+561 FEDSLEK
-571 INFTIKKKIYFR
+571 INFTLKKKFYFK

-591 PFEIKD
+591 PFENKN

-614 KFNSYVNYSDEQSKI
+614 KFNSYLNYSDEQSKI
-629 NNIGL
+629 NNLGL
-634 EVLYTNQ
+634 EVLYTNE
-641 KINIGIGQKYRRIN
+641 KINIGMGQKYRRIN
-655 SSLKDNLDLT
+655 SSLQDNLDLT
-665 EFFIDVPLESGFS
+665 EFFFDVPLESGYS

-684 RDNETDKFIES
+684 RDNETDKFIEA
-695 RLGLGYEN
+695 RFGLGYEN
-703 CCFAASLT
+703 CCFAASLS

-746 INISFQLKGFNE
+746 INISFQLKGFNSTK
-758 NNNRGIKRY
+758 RGFKRY
-767 IQNSFLNK
+767 IQNSILN

>member
-13 LSSFSEANEEIRK
+13 LSSFLEANEEIRK

-140 FDSAEGVSDSVTFT
+140 FDSAEGVNDSVTFT

-188 IRLEIFN
+188 IRLEIFD

-383 YIKKPFINLEYKNEF
+383 YVKKPFINLEYKNDL
-398 GNLKFKS
+398 GKLKFKS

-418 DYIGYQVYEGKY
+418 DYIGYQVHEGKY
-430 LLLVDSPPEGS
+430 LLLVESPPEGS

-524 PIFDSALIPRGV
+524 PIFDSALIPQGV

-561 FSRIEDSLEK
+561 FSRFEDSLEK
-571 INFTIKKKIYFR
+571 INFTIKKKFYFN